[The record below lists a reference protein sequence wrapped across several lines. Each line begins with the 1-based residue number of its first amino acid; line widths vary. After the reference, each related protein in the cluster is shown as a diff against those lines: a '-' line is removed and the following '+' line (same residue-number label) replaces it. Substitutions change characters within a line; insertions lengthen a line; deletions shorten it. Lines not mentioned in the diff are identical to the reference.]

1 MRYSLLDIPALLRT
15 PIGRMQFLH
24 GLLLR
29 STPLLYPILFNAASQ
44 HRWRFGRKTRVVV
57 VVGSLG
63 KSTTMRGVL
72 AALGRQVPNRPPR
85 NTGISLAKAILRI
98 RPHDR
103 HAVIEV
109 GIDNTGQM
117 LPYARMIRPDIT
129 VVTSIMS
136 GEHHRLLSSL
146 EITRMEKSEMVR
158 ILPETGIAV
167 LNGDDP
173 NVLWMQSQTRA
184 RVITFGFECRND
196 IRASD
201 ITLDWPNGTRFKLHA
216 DGKTHNIHVHLI
228 GRHMIYPI
236 LAGVAVGLAEG
247 VCIDRIL
254 PPLETLAPTPG
265 RMQPVKLSNGAIILR
280 DDYKSA
286 LETIEAALDVFS
298 QIPAK
303 RRIMVFGDVTEPQG
317 RYHPI
322 LQHLGEHIAKVA
334 SRAIFISGRKGFQA
348 LKSGAKRGGLPNSA
362 LFNAGRS
369 VLKVVEKLHDDLKAG
384 DVVLIKG
391 RNSQRLDRITLK
403 LTGRTVRCD
412 ISFCDTSMTSCERCP
427 MLERGWGGLRVVI

>member
-1 MRYSLLDIPALLRT
+1 M
-15 PIGRMQFLH
+15 
-24 GLLLR
+24 
-29 STPLLYPILFNAASQ
+29 
-44 HRWRFGRKTRVVV
+44 VV

-109 GIDNTGQM
+109 GINGTGQM
-117 LPYARMIRPDIT
+117 APYARMIRPDIT

-136 GEHHRLLSSL
+136 GEHHRSLSSL
-146 EITRMEKSEMVR
+146 EITRREKSEMVR

-173 NVLWMQSQTRA
+173 NVRWMEGQTRA
-184 RVITFGFECRND
+184 RLITFGFECRND

-216 DGKTHNIHVHLI
+216 DGKTHNMHVRLI

-254 PPLETLAPTPG
+254 PSLETLAPTPG
-265 RMQPVKLSNGAIILR
+265 RMQPVRLANGAIIIR

-286 LETIEAALDVFS
+286 LETMEAALDLFS
-298 QIPAK
+298 EIPAR
-303 RRIMVFGDVTEPQG
+303 RRIVVFGDVTEPQG
-317 RYHPI
+317 RYGPI
-322 LQHLGEHIAKVA
+322 LQHLGERIGNIA
-334 SRAIFISGRKGFQA
+334 SRAIFICGKRQFQA
-348 LKSGAKRGGLPNSA
+348 YVAGAVRSGLPRSA
-362 LFNAGRS
+362 LVNAGRN
-369 VLKVVEKLHDDLKAG
+369 VLNAVKVLQDDIGPG

-391 RNSQRLDRITLK
+391 RNSQRLDRITLE

-427 MLERGWGGLRVVI
+427 MLERGWDGLRVVI